1 MLVRLVSLAFLV
13 FALAAAPARADD
25 LADFNAAIEQAA
37 AHNRVAIGY
46 LRTGNV
52 DLASVELD
60 RLRQAFEQVTARK
73 RPAVFDSK
81 LYVKTMT
88 DIAMRLVTA
97 DMLLNMGKPDNART
111 SLIAVRDDLYDLRKS
126 AHVEVL
132 ADCVRDAGDAVD
144 ALMVYNDRDL
154 DFAKPGVG
162 VDLAAKAEAY
172 GKTLARCDGM
182 ADPDVRREGEF
193 RRLIDGAKASLAQ
206 MPKAIETHDANL
218 VHRLLIE
225 LRSFDNLLAFRFG
238 SRGRGGHTTSWSHAR
253 ASGRQSRR
261 LAPWPHLDTE
271 PRAIPLA

>member
-1 MLVRLVSLAFLV
+1 MLLRLVSLAFLV
-13 FALAAAPARADD
+13 FALAAVPAWADD
-25 LADFNAAIEQAA
+25 LADFNAAVERAA

-81 LYVKTMT
+81 LYVKAMT
-88 DIAMRLVTA
+88 DVAMRLITA
-97 DMLLNMGKPDNART
+97 DMLLNSGRADPARQ
-111 SLIAVRDDLYDLRKS
+111 SLLAVRDDLYSLRKS

-132 ADCVRDAGDAVD
+132 ADCIKDAGDAMD
-144 ALMVYNDRDL
+144 ALMVYNDRGL
-154 DFAKPGVG
+154 DFAKPGVAT
-162 VDLAAKAEAY
+162 DLGAKAEAY
-172 GKTLARCDGM
+172 GKTLTRCDGM
-182 ADPDVRREGEF
+182 ADPTLRQEGEF

-206 MPKAIETHDANL
+206 MPKAIETRDANL

-238 SRGRGGHTTSWSHAR
+238 
-253 ASGRQSRR
+253 
-261 LAPWPHLDTE
+261 
-271 PRAIPLA
+271 

>member
-13 FALAAAPARADD
+13 VALPAVPVRADD
-25 LADFNAAIEQAA
+25 LADFNAAVEQAA

-73 RPAVFDSK
+73 RPAVFDAK

-88 DIAMRLVTA
+88 DVAMRLVTA
-97 DMLLNMGKPDNART
+97 DMLLNSGRADPARQ
-111 SLIAVRDDLYDLRKS
+111 SLLGVRDDFYDLRKS
-126 AHVEVL
+126 AHVAVL
-132 ADCVRDAGDAVD
+132 ADCVRDAGDAMD
-144 ALMVYNDRDL
+144 ALMVYNNRDL
-154 DFAKPGVG
+154 DFAKPGVAA
-162 VDLAAKAEAY
+162 DLAARTDTS

-182 ADPDVRREGEF
+182 ADPEVRKEGEF

-206 MPKAIETHDANL
+206 MPKAIATHDANL

-238 SRGRGGHTTSWSHAR
+238 
-253 ASGRQSRR
+253 
-261 LAPWPHLDTE
+261 
-271 PRAIPLA
+271 